1 MCLPEEVVMQYKM
14 IVRQTMFGFSLRKNG
29 KLKLCSVR
37 FLRGSIMKKKGDRL
51 LVSSDGRLEYFISG
65 KTPVARLTGEQF
77 CFAIQAARFFGC
89 LPDQKNLP
97 IWLWT
102 ESADLGKGF
111 GISAPCLRQGREE
124 ACCS

>member
-1 MCLPEEVVMQYKM
+1 MQYKM

-37 FLRGSIMKKKGDRL
+37 FLRDSIMKKKGNRL
-51 LVSSDGRLEYFISG
+51 AVSSDGRLEYFISG

-77 CFAIQAARFFGC
+77 CFAVLAARFFGC

-102 ESADLGKGF
+102 GSAEPGKGF
-111 GISAPCLRQGREE
+111 DNSALDFRQGREE
-124 ACCS
+124 VCYS